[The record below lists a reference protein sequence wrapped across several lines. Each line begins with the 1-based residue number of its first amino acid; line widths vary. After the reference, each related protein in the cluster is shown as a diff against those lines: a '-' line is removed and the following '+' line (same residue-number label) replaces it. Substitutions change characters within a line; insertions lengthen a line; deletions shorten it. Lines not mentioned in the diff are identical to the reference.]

1 MDTARLFFSNG
12 VFYISNAVSRY
23 IVLHEPEKDPEK
35 EHLIPQDQE
44 QIDIPIPPT
53 MTPKLPMV
61 LTHKLYLDIRQKN
74 ISEPFNEFTGRQ
86 HFLKGMQRSFIC
98 LKSAFF
104 FFFQAI
110 FPNIFKHYAPDL
122 IIKLSEDILD
132 SYHAAF
138 QAQADLIV

>member
-23 IVLHEPEKDPEK
+23 IVLNEPEKDPEK

-44 QIDIPIPPT
+44 IPIST
-53 MTPKLPMV
+53 TITPKLPMV

-104 FFFQAI
+104 SSFKPFFQT
-110 FPNIFKHYAPDL
+110 FSNIMHR
-122 IIKLSEDILD
+122 I
-132 SYHAAF
+132 
-138 QAQADLIV
+138 